1 MYELFNEY
9 NDNACGNAGY
19 AQFQTQIQFAS
30 DGGLMSGAT
39 KEGTFG
45 YLKKF
50 GNYSK
55 DFYRFNGELFFPSL
69 GIGTYKAEPYKEDNY
84 IINYAEAIKMALRR
98 GINLIDTAI
107 NYRYQMSERE
117 IAEALN
123 EMFANGEIKREE
135 VIIASKAGFIPL
147 DFPFPD
153 NPYGW
158 IKENMINNGLATQE
172 DVIID
177 QHCMTPAYLR
187 WSCEQS
193 LRNLELDTIDIFYLH
208 NPETQL
214 GYIDSETFYAR
225 VEGAFELFELLR
237 SEGKIISYGIAAW
250 NGFLYEADH
259 TEYLSLLKVVEIAR
273 RVGGAKHGFKYIQ
286 SPFNLAKP
294 HAYGYANQQCED
306 EKFYPLMHA
315 CASYGITYLGS
326 SPLLQKNLFKR
337 PFASTVGE
345 LLNTSELSD
354 IASALQFARS
364 AGAISTIFGAVNPEH
379 VVDNAILGYLPD
391 ASIDAVNTL
400 MKGAYAV

>member
-1 MYELFNEY
+1 ML
-9 NDNACGNAGY
+9 C
-19 AQFQTQIQFAS
+19 
-30 DGGLMSGAT
+30 AT
-39 KEGTFG
+39 KEGTFS

-84 IINYAEAIKMALRR
+84 IINFAEAIKMALRR
-98 GINLIDTAI
+98 GINMIDTAI

-123 EMFANGEIKREE
+123 AMFQEGEIKRQE

-147 DFPFPD
+147 DFPFPE

-158 IKENMINNGLATQE
+158 IKEHIIDTGLATKE
-172 DVIID
+172 EIVID
-177 QHCMTPAYLR
+177 QHCMAPAYLR

-193 LRNLELDTIDIFYLH
+193 LRNLELETIDIFYLH

-214 GYIDSETFYAR
+214 GYVDQETFYGR
-225 VEGAFELFELLR
+225 IETAFKLFEELR
-237 SEGKIISYGIAAW
+237 AEGKIVSYGIAAW

-259 TEYLSLLKVVEIAR
+259 TEYIALSKVVEIAR
-273 RVGGAKHGFKYIQ
+273 RAGGINHGFKYLQ

-294 HAYGYANQQCED
+294 HAYGYANQQAED
-306 EKFYPLMHA
+306 GMYYPLMHA
-315 CASYGITYLGS
+315 CASYGITYIGS

-337 PFASTVGE
+337 AFAPDVAE
-345 LLNTSELSD
+345 LMNTNELSD

-364 AGAISTIFGAVNPEH
+364 AGGICAVFGAVDPAH
-379 VVDNAILGYLPD
+379 VIDNAVLCYLPE
-391 ASIDAVNTL
+391 ASAKAVNTL

>member
-1 MYELFNEY
+1 MAY
-9 NDNACGNAGY
+9 
-19 AQFQTQIQFAS
+19 
-30 DGGLMSGAT
+30 AT
-39 KEGTFG
+39 KEGTFN

-55 DFYRFNGELFFPSL
+55 DFYRFNGDLFFPSL
-69 GIGTYKAEPYKEDNY
+69 GIGTYKPEPYKEDNY
-84 IINYAEAIKMALRR
+84 IINFAEAIKMALRR

-107 NYRYQMSERE
+107 NYRYQISERE

-123 EMFANGEIKREE
+123 EMFTEGEITRQE

-158 IKENMINNGLATQE
+158 IQEKIIDAGMATKEEI
-172 DVIID
+172 IID
-177 QHCMTPAYLR
+177 QHCMAPAFLR

-193 LRNLELDTIDIFYLH
+193 LRNMELECIDILYLH

-214 GYIDSETFYAR
+214 GYVDQETFYLRIEA
-225 VEGAFELFELLR
+225 AFREFESLR
-237 SEGKIISYGIAAW
+237 AEGKIVSYGIAAW

-259 TEYLSLLKVVEIAR
+259 TEYISLKKVVEIAH
-273 RVGGAKHGFKYIQ
+273 RVGGENHGFKYIQ

-306 EKFYPLMHA
+306 GLYYPMMHA
-315 CASYGITYLGS
+315 CAQYDLTFIGS
-326 SPLLQKNLFKR
+326 SALLQKNLFKR
-337 PFASTVGE
+337 AFNPTVGE
-345 LLNTSELSD
+345 LLNTSELND
-354 IASALQFARS
+354 VASALQFARS
-364 AGAISTIFGAVNPEH
+364 AGGITAVFGAVDPAH
-379 VVDNAILGYLPD
+379 VIDNAVLGFLPS
-391 ASIDAVNTL
+391 ASIDAVNSL

>member
-1 MYELFNEY
+1 MAY
-9 NDNACGNAGY
+9 
-19 AQFQTQIQFAS
+19 
-30 DGGLMSGAT
+30 AT

-84 IINYAEAIKMALRR
+84 IINYAEALKTALRR

-107 NYRYQMSERE
+107 NYRYQISERE

-123 EMFANGEIKREE
+123 VMFAEGEITREE

-158 IKENMINNGLATQE
+158 IQKNMIDQGLASKE
-172 DVIID
+172 EIVID
-177 QHCMTPAYLR
+177 QHCMSPEYLR

-193 LRNLELDTIDIFYLH
+193 LRNLELETIDILYLH

-214 GYIDSETFYAR
+214 GYVDVETFYNRIEA
-225 VEGAFELFELLR
+225 AFEMFETLR
-237 SEGKIISYGIAAW
+237 SEEKIIAYGIAAW

-259 TEYLSLLKVVEIAR
+259 TEYLSLRKVVEIAR
-273 RVGGAKHGFKYIQ
+273 RVGGENHGFKYIQ

-306 EKFYPLMHA
+306 GMFYPIMHA
-315 CASYGITYLGS
+315 CARYGLTFIGS

-337 PFASTVGE
+337 AFSPNVGE
-345 LLNTSELSD
+345 LLNTNELSD
-354 IASALQFARS
+354 VASALQFARS
-364 AGAISTIFGAVNPEH
+364 AGAISAVFGAVDPSH
-379 VVDNAILGYLPD
+379 VIDNSVLGYIPE
-391 ASIDAVNTL
+391 ASIESINAL

>member
-1 MYELFNEY
+1 
-9 NDNACGNAGY
+9 
-19 AQFQTQIQFAS
+19 
-30 DGGLMSGAT
+30 MSHAT
-39 KEGTFG
+39 KEGTFS

-123 EMFANGEIKREE
+123 EMFAEGEIKREE
-135 VIIASKAGFIPL
+135 VIIASKGGFIPL
-147 DFPFPD
+147 DFPFPK

-158 IKENMINNGLATQE
+158 IQENIINAGLANAE
-172 DVIID
+172 EIVID

-193 LRNLELDTIDIFYLH
+193 LRNLEMECIDIFYLH

-214 GYIDSETFYAR
+214 GYIDHETFYAR
-225 VEGAFELFELLR
+225 IEAAFTMLETLR
-237 SEGKIISYGIAAW
+237 NENKIVNYGVAAW
-250 NGFLYEADH
+250 NGFLYESDH
-259 TEYLSLLKVVEIAR
+259 TEYLSLAKMVEIAR
-273 RVGGAKHGFKYIQ
+273 RVGGENHGFKYLQ

-306 EKFYPLMHA
+306 GKFYPLMHA
-315 CASYGITYLGS
+315 CAAYGLTYLGS
-326 SPLLQKNLFKR
+326 SPLLQKNLFKKAFS
-337 PFASTVGE
+337 PNVAELMNTGE
-345 LLNTSELSD
+345 LND
-354 IASALQFARS
+354 VASALQFARS
-364 AGAISTIFGAVNPEH
+364 AGAITAIFGAVDPVH
-379 VVDNAILGYLPD
+379 VIDNAILGYLPE
-391 ASIDAVNTL
+391 ASVESVNTL
-400 MKGAYAV
+400 MRGAYAV

>member
-1 MYELFNEY
+1 MAY
-9 NDNACGNAGY
+9 
-19 AQFQTQIQFAS
+19 
-30 DGGLMSGAT
+30 AT
-39 KEGTFG
+39 KEGTFK

-69 GIGTYKAEPYKEDNY
+69 GLGTYKAEPYKEDNY
-84 IINYAEAIKMALRR
+84 IINYATAIKTALRR
-98 GINLIDTAI
+98 GINFIDTAI
-107 NYRYQMSERE
+107 NYRYQISERE

-123 EMFANGEIKREE
+123 PMFLDGEITREE

-158 IKENMINNGLATQE
+158 IQENIIDAGLATKDE
-172 DVIID
+172 VIID
-177 QHCMTPAYLR
+177 QHCMSPGYLR

-193 LRNLELDTIDIFYLH
+193 LKNLELETIDIFYLH

-214 GYIDSETFYAR
+214 GYVDQETFYERIEA
-225 VEGAFELFELLR
+225 AFELFEVLR
-237 SEGKIISYGIAAW
+237 SEGKIVSYGIASW

-259 TEYLSLLKVVEIAR
+259 TEYVSLKKVVEIAR
-273 RVGGAKHGFKYIQ
+273 RVGGAGHGFKYLQ

-294 HAYGYANQQCED
+294 HAYGYTNQQCED
-306 EKFYPLMHA
+306 GKFYPLMHA
-315 CASYGITYLGS
+315 CASFGLTCVAS

-337 PFASTVGE
+337 PFAANVGE
-345 LLNTSELSD
+345 LLNTSDLSD

-364 AGAISTIFGAVNPEH
+364 AGAISAIFGAVDPSH
-379 VVDNAILGYLPD
+379 VEDNAILAYLPE
-391 ASIDAVNTL
+391 APVDAVNTL
-400 MKGAYAV
+400 MRGAYAV

>member
-1 MYELFNEY
+1 
-9 NDNACGNAGY
+9 
-19 AQFQTQIQFAS
+19 
-30 DGGLMSGAT
+30 MSRAT

-84 IINYAEAIKMALRR
+84 IINFAEAIKMALRR

-107 NYRYQMSERE
+107 NYRYQISERE

-123 EMFANGEIKREE
+123 AMFAEGEITRQE

-158 IKENMINNGLATQE
+158 IQENIIKTGLATKE
-172 DVIID
+172 EIVID
-177 QHCMTPAYLR
+177 QHCMAPAYLR

-193 LRNLELDTIDIFYLH
+193 LRNMELETIDIFYLH

-214 GYIDSETFYAR
+214 GYVDQETFYNRIEA
-225 VEGAFELFELLR
+225 AFNVLEELR
-237 SEGKIISYGIAAW
+237 AEGKIVSYGIAAW

-259 TEYLSLLKVVEIAR
+259 TEYIALSKVVEIAR
-273 RVGGAKHGFKYIQ
+273 RVGGEEHGFKYIQ

-294 HAYGYANQQCED
+294 HAYGYANQQCD
-306 EKFYPLMHA
+306 DGMFYPMMHA
-315 CASYGITYLGS
+315 CARYGLTFIGS
-326 SPLLQKNLFKR
+326 SALLQKNLFKR
-337 PFASTVGE
+337 PFAANVGE
-345 LLNTSELSD
+345 LLNTGELND
-354 IASALQFARS
+354 VASALQFARS
-364 AGAISTIFGAVNPEH
+364 AGGISAIFGAVDPAH
-379 VVDNAILGYLPD
+379 VMDNAVLGYLPS
-391 ASIDAVNTL
+391 ASVDAVNTL
-400 MKGAYAV
+400 MRGAYAV